1 MYKRQL
7 YNCVNIERFDKIIT
21 EQEKKELKKKLGIPE
36 QNRVILFTG
45 RIVEEKGV
53 RELLQA
59 FQQVQY
65 DDVTLL
71 IIGSANFG
79 SKTNTPYEKEV
90 AKIIEASPR
99 QIIFTGFVHQ
109 TKLYKYYNIADI
121 AVMPSLFQDP
131 APLVCIET
139 QATGT
144 PLIAT
149 RVGGIPEYVTKDSA
163 LLIDKDKNL
172 VNNLADKINYLLKN
186 PKIMETMGKEAKQNA
201 KSHNTKMYY
210 KRFCELIDGILTER
224 KN

>member
-1 MYKRQL
+1 M
-7 YNCVNIERFDKIIT
+7 
-21 EQEKKELKKKLGIPE
+21 
-36 QNRVILFTG
+36 
-45 RIVEEKGV
+45 EEKGV

-163 LLIDKDKNL
+163 LLIDKDK
-172 VNNLADKINYLLKN
+172 IW
-186 PKIMETMGKEAKQNA
+186 
-201 KSHNTKMYY
+201 
-210 KRFCELIDGILTER
+210 
-224 KN
+224 